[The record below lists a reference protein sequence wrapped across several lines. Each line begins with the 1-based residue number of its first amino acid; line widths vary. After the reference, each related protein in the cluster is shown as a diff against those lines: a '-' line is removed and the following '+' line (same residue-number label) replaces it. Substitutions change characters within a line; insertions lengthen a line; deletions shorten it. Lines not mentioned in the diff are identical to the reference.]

1 MIWYKRISAMMGTQT
16 VMVQKEQG
24 NTEYYGNSDNARHIR
39 HNENYPDCAD
49 YIAYY
54 VVSSDKEKT
63 SGGLAENTNQSQAC
77 YDKIYHTKHPA

>member
-1 MIWYKRISAMMGTQT
+1 
-16 VMVQKEQG
+16 MVQKNICYDG
-24 NTEYYGNSDNARHIR
+24 NIDCDGIEGTRQEYYGNSDNARHIR

-63 SGGLAENTNQSQAC
+63 SGGLAENTNQSQAR
-77 YDKIYHTKHPA
+77 YNKVYHTKHPA